1 VEHLHKCLTGELKN
15 EMDEFYLLSS
25 LHPSPVSIAR
35 YFINHT
41 VSMHIY
47 EGSIKEEDK
56 ERNKIFISGMI
67 THESGKGMCLAM
79 IVRENLV
86 IS

>member
-1 VEHLHKCLTGELKN
+1 
-15 EMDEFYLLSS
+15 MQ
-25 LHPSPVSIAR
+25 
-35 YFINHT
+35 
-41 VSMHIY
+41 IY

-56 ERNKIFISGMI
+56 ERDEIYISGMI
-67 THESGKGMCLAM
+67 THGSDKGMCLAM

>member
-1 VEHLHKCLTGELKN
+1 
-15 EMDEFYLLSS
+15 MQ
-25 LHPSPVSIAR
+25 
-35 YFINHT
+35 
-41 VSMHIY
+41 IY

-56 ERNKIFISGMI
+56 ERDKIFILGMI
-67 THESGKGMCLAM
+67 THESDKGMCLAM

>member
-1 VEHLHKCLTGELKN
+1 
-15 EMDEFYLLSS
+15 MQ
-25 LHPSPVSIAR
+25 
-35 YFINHT
+35 
-41 VSMHIY
+41 IY

-56 ERNKIFISGMI
+56 ERDKIFILGMI
-67 THESGKGMCLAM
+67 THESDKCMCLAM

>member
-1 VEHLHKCLTGELKN
+1 ML
-15 EMDEFYLLSS
+15 
-25 LHPSPVSIAR
+25 
-35 YFINHT
+35 
-41 VSMHIY
+41 IY

-56 ERNKIFISGMI
+56 ERDRIFISGMI
-67 THESGKGMCLAM
+67 THESDKDMCLDM

>member
-1 VEHLHKCLTGELKN
+1 
-15 EMDEFYLLSS
+15 
-25 LHPSPVSIAR
+25 
-35 YFINHT
+35 
-41 VSMHIY
+41 MHIY

-56 ERNKIFISGMI
+56 ERDKICISGLT
-67 THESGKGMCLAM
+67 THESDKGMCLSM